1 MSSTHARTTSARSWR
16 RASRPTDSA
25 MTRTASRG
33 SMKQSGMTRGKVRPV
48 SDGQTSAVLWGTDY
62 EELGVVG
69 SRSVGERAGLAIT
82 RGLHKKAYRYEDPN
96 EDAVAAVAGPAA
108 TLLVRPDGHN
118 GMTAPTLAVQAV
130 LDHFG
135 PSPPSALSD
144 GDWLELFGTVNETV
158 IA

>member
-16 RASRPTDSA
+16 RAYRPTDSA

-96 EDAVAAVAGPAA
+96 EDAVAAVVGEEA
-108 TLLVRPDGHN
+108 TLLVCADGHN
-118 GMTAPTLAVQAV
+118 GATAPMVAVRAV
-130 LDHFG
+130 LDALG
-135 PSPPSALSD
+135 PNPPAALSD
-144 GDWLELFGTVNETV
+144 GEWLDLFESVNDTV
-158 IA
+158 I